1 MRCFFLFV
9 CLLLTRTPLAQAEEA
24 APLPEYFHSAE
35 KVCLARI
42 TAVDGYK
49 ITFTVTEIFRGK
61 PDHVITVTRAG
72 GAENYTLNSEWLLE
86 SCSYGLEN
94 SVGWDEDRPAAWIPG
109 AVIRQGDKVYFT
121 DWTAR
126 IPTKDKEIFG
136 ITWDFMPD
144 GTRCLTLDHIKQLL
158 KDHPYKP

>member
-9 CLLLTRTPLAQAEEA
+9 CLLLTRTH
-24 APLPEYFHSAE
+24 LPKQKKQRPPGIFHSAE

-72 GAENYTLNSEWLLE
+72 GAENYTLFDGFWN
-86 SCSYGLEN
+86 
-94 SVGWDEDRPAAWIPG
+94 PAPTAWRIPSDG
-109 AVIRQGDKVYFT
+109 TKIGPPLGFQGGNPASDKVYFT

-158 KDHPYKP
+158 KDHPYNPDA